1 MALTPKNGGGERIEA
16 GIDRKTYNITTLS
29 IGDAMGNRTDL
40 SFSDLKLNQPLHSSQ
55 FTFTPPN
62 GADIVSSRGAQ

>member
-1 MALTPKNGGGERIEA
+1 
-16 GIDRKTYNITTLS
+16 
-29 IGDAMGNRTDL
+29 L